1 MFKALGIKKDDEV
14 IVPNLTFIAT
24 VNAVLMAGGIPKVCE
39 VEKSN
44 LSLDLK
50 KLRKTNKQKNKVY
63 YTCPLVWSLL

>member
-1 MFKALGIKKDDEV
+1 
-14 IVPNLTFIAT
+14 
-24 VNAVLMAGGIPKVCE
+24 MAGGIPKVCE

-50 KLRKTNKQKNKVY
+50 KLEKLINKNKVY